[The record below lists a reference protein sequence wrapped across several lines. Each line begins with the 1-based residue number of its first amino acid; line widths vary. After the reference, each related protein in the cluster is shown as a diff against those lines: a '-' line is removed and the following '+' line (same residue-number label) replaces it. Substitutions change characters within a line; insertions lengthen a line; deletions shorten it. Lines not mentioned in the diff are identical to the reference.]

1 MYSHIPID
9 RYVCTAS
16 DQLKKIFLC
25 FSKMSF
31 SSPSQE
37 TLNML
42 PKVQNDAGH
51 PAIQQ
56 VMYYLLLFVSF
67 TYTKHEQV
75 SPFSEVFLH

>member
-1 MYSHIPID
+1 
-9 RYVCTAS
+9 
-16 DQLKKIFLC
+16 
-25 FSKMSF
+25 MSF